1 MSLGL
6 SDYGDTVAD
15 AARQRDRALVVVAT
29 AGIAEISDRARGAEA
44 IARLLVVLVA
54 LDPLA
59 GRVRKSYASSR
70 QRRLKGAARRTLQGG
85 YNRLSS
91 ISETASPLSSQAIA
105 SPRIRQIRLCGR
117 NRSACSEAP
126 EIRRPAARRLYSART
141 FSDRRLRNSAE
152 HPASGEFGAA
162 HHSGGRGA
170 NRRVDSPGKRG
181 LRGGPPK

>member
-85 YNRLSS
+85 YNRFVVFN
-91 ISETASPLSSQAIA
+91 I
-105 SPRIRQIRLCGR
+105 R
-117 NRSACSEAP
+117 NRQPIVVAGD
-126 EIRRPAARRLYSART
+126 RLAADQANT
-141 FSDRRLRNSAE
+141 PLRE
-152 HPASGEFGAA
+152 E
-162 HHSGGRGA
+162 
-170 NRRVDSPGKRG
+170 
-181 LRGGPPK
+181 